1 MNIKRVDKFENGDK
15 IGEVY
20 RITLMANKCADGTIN
35 IDVYDGS
42 EVDWREIT
50 DCATY
55 DVREIEI
62 PVR

>member
-1 MNIKRVDKFENGDK
+1 
-15 IGEVY
+15 
-20 RITLMANKCADGTIN
+20 MANKCADGTIN

-42 EVDWREIT
+42 EVDWRELT

-55 DVREIEI
+55 DIREIEI